1 MTLIKM
7 YFVSVIRKL
16 TAEVAE
22 KTFGKVSLSS
32 FGMPCSRL
40 GGGS

>member
-22 KTFGKVSLSS
+22 KTFGKVSTSVVWVAVVAIH
-32 FGMPCSRL
+32 
-40 GGGS
+40 

>member
-16 TAEVAE
+16 TAEVAD
-22 KTFGKVSLSS
+22 KTFGKVCARSS
-32 FGMPCSRL
+32 
-40 GGGS
+40 